1 MPRSTHRQRYDVFLT
16 QLREAR
22 LAAQLTQ
29 GDVAQQLGAT
39 QTFVSKCERGE
50 RRLDVVDL
58 IDFLRVFKVS
68 SPQFVAALDEKLQAL
83 QKPVRPSPV
92 RTKRK

>member
-29 GDVAQQLGAT
+29 GDVAQQLAAT
-39 QTFVSKCERGE
+39 QTFISKCERGE
-50 RRLDVVDL
+50 RRLDVIDL
-58 IDFLRVFKVS
+58 IDFLEALDT
-68 SPQFVAALDEKLQAL
+68 SPEKFVATLYGKLESQ
-83 QKPVRPSPV
+83 
-92 RTKRK
+92 